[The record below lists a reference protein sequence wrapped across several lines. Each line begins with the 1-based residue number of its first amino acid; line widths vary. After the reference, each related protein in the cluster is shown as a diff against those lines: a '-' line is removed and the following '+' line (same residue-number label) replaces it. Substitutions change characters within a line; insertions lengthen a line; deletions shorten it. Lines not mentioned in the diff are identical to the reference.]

1 MSNTYLTQ
9 NLSQFNIAPT
19 CINYVFPTSQN
30 ISAGVYASEILDVKE
45 VINPDGS
52 LQGFDFYHRL
62 TDSNGK
68 ILHVRFRY
76 YDSELHALAQELTK
90 YPSVQTWCDTV
101 GLPEVVTVA
110 PKKAGNY
117 LRIQSRVANP
127 SKASSST
134 TLGSVSKKLSSKST
148 SSPPRRTLLS
158 DNDDEYDD
166 FLDDIDE

>member
-1 MSNTYLTQ
+1 MNKNYLTQ
-9 NLSQFNIAPT
+9 SLSQFDIAPT
-19 CINYVFPTSQN
+19 RLNYVFPTSQN
-30 ISAGVYASEILDVKE
+30 ISAGVYTSEILDVKE
-45 VINPDGS
+45 VLNPDGS
-52 LQGFDFYHRL
+52 LQAFDFYHRL
-62 TDSNGK
+62 TDSNGQT
-68 ILHVRFRY
+68 LYVRFRVY
-76 YDSELHALAQELTK
+76 ESELPELAQELTQ

-134 TLGSVSKKLSSKST
+134 TLGSASKKLSSKST